1 MKRKDLEMILQR
13 VEPFSKPRADLEQY
27 VTPATIAA
35 EMVFTA
41 YANGDI
47 MDRTV
52 LDLGCGTG
60 MLSIAAYLLGAA
72 KVIGLETD
80 EVALDVAR
88 KNANSFE
95 AEIEF
100 IRSDVSDYCGRVD
113 TVVQNPPFG
122 AQNRN
127 ADRAF
132 LDKAMRSADV
142 VYSLHLTETVD
153 FLARYVQPNG
163 FEIEFQKSF
172 KFDIPHTFAFHRKMK
187 KSFEVSLLCFRRCGD
202 H

>member
-1 MKRKDLEMILQR
+1 MKKKDLEILLQR
-13 VEPFSKPRADLEQY
+13 VEPFSRPRADLEQY
-27 VTPATIAA
+27 STPATIAA

-47 MDRTV
+47 LDRTV

-60 MLSIAAYLLGAA
+60 MLAIASYLLGAA
-72 KVIGLETD
+72 KVIGVETD
-80 EVALDVAR
+80 ESALEMAR
-88 KNANSFE
+88 KNASAFE

-100 IRSDVSDYCGRVD
+100 IRSDVSDHNGRVD

-122 AQNRN
+122 SQYRN
-127 ADRAF
+127 ADRPF
-132 LDKAMRSADV
+132 LDKAMKLADV

-153 FLARYVQPNG
+153 FLARYVQSSG

>member
-1 MKRKDLEMILQR
+1 MKKKELEIILQR

-47 MDRTV
+47 MDRSV

-60 MLSIAAYLLGAA
+60 ILSIAASLLGAA
-72 KVIGLETD
+72 KVVGVETD
-80 EVALDVAR
+80 EAALEIAR
-88 KNANSFE
+88 KNATTLK
-95 AEIEF
+95 AEVEF
-100 IRSDVSDYCGRVD
+100 ILSDVSDHNGRVD

-122 AQNRN
+122 AQHRN
-127 ADRAF
+127 ADRPF
-132 LDKAMRSADV
+132 LDKAMKLADV

-153 FLARYVQPNG
+153 FLARYVQSSG

>member
-1 MKRKDLEMILQR
+1 
-13 VEPFSKPRADLEQY
+13 
-27 VTPATIAA
+27 
-35 EMVFTA
+35 MVFTA

-60 MLSIAAYLLGAA
+60 MLSIAAYLLGAT
-72 KVIGLETD
+72 KVIGVETD
-80 EVALDVAR
+80 EVALEVAM
-88 KNANSFE
+88 KNATSFE
-95 AEIEF
+95 VEIEF
-100 IRSDVSDYCGRVD
+100 INADVSDYSGQVD

-132 LDKAMRSADV
+132 LDKAMRSANV

-153 FLARYVQPNG
+153 FLARYVQVSG
-163 FEIEFQKSF
+163 FVIEFQKSF